1 MVPDYQQSQQQY
13 QQHQLAFHLPWEHD
27 DEERTIHA
35 DTAAQLELAESRCS
49 APCVY
54 ESLVEPQ
61 TKAAHDLFPRMA
73 ESFSN
78 QPAMIA
84 EQRQTLRGIAQSQQP
99 LLTPAQHKA
108 LDTLRR
114 HYKSIGE
121 DTGFRSKFGFIDFDR
136 LAFLNEIPVVV
147 TMLVMYNVG
156 SPLFSLLSPLV
167 GALLAYMLVLIRGG
181 RVSLSVFL
189 EVLGQRL
196 RWLLNIKQLFSPD
209 AAFFTRIKVVLT
221 AGLYGFSIYQNIR
234 SCRSFIRNY
243 ATVAETYSAL
253 AIASDTATTNIRRL
267 TLSCTDA
274 DAGLAEYW
282 LHAGALTAPARQV
295 IDHMRPYMP
304 LGVTKPTS
312 VPLALR
318 LFYKFKHSVPLRTAI
333 DWLLGVGGLC
343 DIYDGLARGWRS
355 GRLGAYLCTTDFDT
369 AFSRNLYHPVLGHGS
384 VRNTLAL
391 QKSMVLTGRNG
402 SGKTTLAKSL
412 AIACIVG
419 SQFGVAPASKI
430 QMPPLSTIRC
440 ELNIPDTNERDS
452 LFEAEA
458 RRCLELIDTIA
469 QEPDDFHLCIFDEL
483 FSGTNADEALDAAT
497 GVLTNLS
504 RSYKVRF
511 LVTTHMHALGKRL
524 GSNVAQSLAMT
535 TKDGRPTHRAET
547 GVTTTSGARDTLV
560 RIGFTD
566 QQLGNTEP
574 SPEEEGEIRS

>member
-1 MVPDYQQSQQQY
+1 MLPDSPP
-13 QQHQLAFHLPWEHD
+13 LTFHLPWEHD
-27 DEERTIHA
+27 GNDRTIHS
-35 DTAAQLELAESRCS
+35 DTAAQLELADSRCS

-54 ESLVEPQ
+54 ESLIEPS
-61 TKAAHDLFPRMA
+61 TAATHDLFPRMA
-73 ESFSN
+73 GSFSN

-84 EQRQTLRGIAQSQQP
+84 EQRQTLRGIAESGQP
-99 LLTPAQHKA
+99 LLTPMQHKA
-108 LDTLRR
+108 LDTLHRN
-114 HYKSIGE
+114 YKAIND

-136 LAFLNEIPVVV
+136 IAFLNEIPVVV

-167 GALLAYMLVLIRGG
+167 GALLAYILVLIRGG

-189 EVLGQRL
+189 DVLGQRL
-196 RWLLNIKQLFSPD
+196 RWLLNIKHLFSPD
-209 AAFFTRIKVVLT
+209 AAFYTRVKVVLT

-234 SCRSFIRNY
+234 SCRAFIRNY
-243 ATVAETYSAL
+243 STVAQTYAAL
-253 AIASDTATTNIRRL
+253 ATTSDAIATNIRRL
-267 TLSCTDA
+267 ALSCTDA
-274 DAGLAEYW
+274 EAPLAEYW
-282 LHAGALTAPARQV
+282 LHAGSMTAPARQV
-295 IDHMRPYMP
+295 IDHMRPYLP
-304 LGVTKPTS
+304 LGVTKPTT

-318 LFYKFKHSVPLRTAI
+318 LFYKFKHSTPLRTAI
-333 DWLLGVGGLC
+333 DWLLGIGGLC

-355 GRLGAYLCTTDFDT
+355 GRLGAYLCTAKFES
-369 AFSRNLYHPVLGHGS
+369 AFARDLYHPVLGRHS
-384 VRNTLAL
+384 IRNTLSL
-391 QKSMVLTGRNG
+391 RQSMVLTGRNG

-412 AIACIVG
+412 AIASIVG

-458 RRCLELIDTIA
+458 RRCLELIDTID

-483 FSGTNADEALDAAT
+483 FSGTNANEALDAAT

-504 RSYKVRF
+504 QSYKVRF
-511 LVTTHMHALGKRL
+511 LVTTHMHQLGERL
-524 GSNVAQSLAMT
+524 GDDVAQSLAMT
-535 TKDGRPTHRAET
+535 THDGRPTHRAKA

-566 QQLGNTEP
+566 QQLGITKPDGPP
-574 SPEEEGEIRS
+574 SQEEDEIRS